1 MKIRFH
7 VTACLLAAAIIG
19 AGTESDVLAQSFPSR
34 RITLTVPF
42 PAGSAT
48 DGVTRRLAENIH
60 DQAGVTVMVENKPGA
75 DGNLA
80 ALSVLKADADGYTV
94 FVTTN
99 STHAA
104 NVNLFNAMPFDP
116 KTDFAPVAGVMT
128 IPLLLTVK
136 ADFPAR
142 NVDEFIA
149 LAKTR

>member
-1 MKIRFH
+1 
-7 VTACLLAAAIIG
+7 
-19 AGTESDVLAQSFPSR
+19 
-34 RITLTVPF
+34 
-42 PAGSAT
+42 
-48 DGVTRRLAENIH
+48 
-60 DQAGVTVMVENKPGA
+60 
-75 DGNLA
+75 
-80 ALSVLKADADGYTV
+80 V

-104 NVNLFNAMPFDP
+104 NVNLFNTMPFDP

-149 LAKTR
+149 LAKTRAQPLSFGSGNTSSRGCRAFSL

>member
-1 MKIRFH
+1 M
-7 VTACLLAAAIIG
+7 
-19 AGTESDVLAQSFPSR
+19 VL
-34 RITLTVPF
+34 
-42 PAGSAT
+42 
-48 DGVTRRLAENIH
+48 
-60 DQAGVTVMVENKPGA
+60 VENKPGA

-80 ALSVLKADADGYTV
+80 ALSVLKADADGHTV

-128 IPLLLTVK
+128 RPLLLTVK

-149 LAKTR
+149 LAKTRAQPFVRQRKHVEQGRCRAFSL